1 MVAQIKMPAL
11 SPTMT
16 EGKLSK
22 WLIQKS
28 SKVVSGDVIAEI
40 ETDKATMEIEAV
52 DDGVLYEIFVEE
64 GTDNVAVG
72 STLALIKEDNDT
84 EDQLKSF
91 LEKNNVNNL
100 SEKDKK
106 KIQEINSEIDK
117 EIHDTN
123 VDKKF
128 LNVKENISE
137 DERIKISP
145 LAKRIALKNNVN
157 FSSLYGT
164 GPHGRIVKKDI
175 EDLIKSNKNITS
187 IDSHHKSSS
196 DKSYRDITHSSMRK
210 TIAERLVKSATE
222 APHFFLSVDCD
233 ISDINKIRENVNKG
247 DTNISINDFI
257 IKASALALKKFPK
270 ANCSWNN
277 DFIRFYNSY
286 DVSVAVAVED
296 GLITPIVKNAISK
309 GIEEISTE
317 VKLLASKAKKGELS
331 PEEYSGGNFTVSNL
345 GMFGIKNF
353 NAIINPPQ
361 SMILAIGKAEPR
373 AVVSNNEITISNLMT
388 VTLSCDHRAVDGA
401 LGAQWLNKFKDFIE
415 NPSLMLL

>member
-100 SEKDKK
+100 SEKYKK
-106 KIQEINSEIDK
+106 NIQEINSKTDK

-128 LNVKENISE
+128 MNVKENISK

-157 FSSLYGT
+157 FSSLLGT

-187 IDSHHKSSS
+187 IDSLYKSSS

-233 ISDINKIRENVNKG
+233 ISEINKIRENVNKG

-286 DVSVAVAVED
+286 DISVAVAVED

-309 GIEEISTE
+309 GIEEISIE

-361 SMILAIGKAEPR
+361 SMILAVGKAEPR

>member
-28 SKVVSGDVIAEI
+28 SKVVSGDIIAEI

-91 LEKNNVNNL
+91 LEQNNGNNL

-106 KIQEINSEIDK
+106 DIQEINSKTDK
-117 EIHDTN
+117 GIHDTN

-128 LNVKENISE
+128 MNVKENISK

-157 FSSLYGT
+157 FSSLLGT

-270 ANCSWNN
+270 ANCSWND
-277 DFIRFYNSY
+277 DFIRYYNSY
-286 DVSVAVAVED
+286 DISVAVAVED

-361 SMILAIGKAEPR
+361 SMILAVGKAEPR

>member
-52 DDGVLYEIFVEE
+52 DDGILYEILVEE

-72 STLALIKEDNDT
+72 STLALIREDSDT
-84 EDQLKSF
+84 EDQLNSF
-91 LEKNNVNNL
+91 FEKNNVNNL
-100 SEKDKK
+100 SEKDEK
-106 KIQEINSEIDK
+106 KIQEINSKTDK
-117 EIHDTN
+117 EIHNTN
-123 VDKKF
+123 IDKKF
-128 LNVKENISE
+128 MNVRENISK

-157 FSSLYGT
+157 FSSLLGT

-233 ISDINKIRENVNKG
+233 ISEINKIRENVNKG

-277 DFIRFYNSY
+277 DFIRFYNPY
-286 DVSVAVAVED
+286 DISVAVAVED

-309 GIEEISTE
+309 GIEEISIE

-361 SMILAIGKAEPR
+361 SMILAVGKAEPR

>member
-1 MVAQIKMPAL
+1 MAAQIKMPAL

-91 LEKNNVNNL
+91 LGKNNGNNL

-106 KIQEINSEIDK
+106 KIQEINSKTDK

-128 LNVKENISE
+128 MNVKENISK

-145 LAKRIALKNNVN
+145 LAKRIAQKNNVN
-157 FSSLYGT
+157 FSSLLGT

-187 IDSHHKSSS
+187 IDSQHKSSS

-210 TIAERLVKSATE
+210 TIAERLVKSVTE

-233 ISDINKIRENVNKG
+233 ISEINKIRENANKG

-270 ANCSWNN
+270 ANCSCNN
-277 DFIRFYNSY
+277 DFIRYYYSY
-286 DVSVAVAVED
+286 DISVAVAVED

-309 GIEEISTE
+309 GIEEISIE

-361 SMILAIGKAEPR
+361 SMILAVGKAEPR
-373 AVVSNNEITISNLMT
+373 AVVRDNKITISNLMT

>member
-1 MVAQIKMPAL
+1 MVAKIKMPAL

-28 SKVVSGDVIAEI
+28 SKVISGDVIAEI

-84 EDQLKSF
+84 EDQLNSF

-100 SEKDKK
+100 SEKDNK
-106 KIQEINSEIDK
+106 KIQEINSKTDN

-128 LNVKENISE
+128 LNVKENILE
-137 DERIKISP
+137 NERIKISP

-157 FSSLYGT
+157 FSSLLGT

-175 EDLIKSNKNITS
+175 EDFIKSNKNITS

-196 DKSYRDITHSSMRK
+196 NKSYRDITHSSMRK

-233 ISDINKIRENVNKG
+233 ISEINKIRENVNKG

-277 DFIRFYNSY
+277 DFIRYYNSY
-286 DVSVAVAVED
+286 DISVAVAVED

-309 GIEEISTE
+309 GIEEISIE

-345 GMFGIKNF
+345 GMYGIKNF

-361 SMILAIGKAEPR
+361 SMIIAVGKAEPR
-373 AVVSNNEITISNLMT
+373 VVVSNNEITISNLMT

-401 LGAQWLNKFKDFIE
+401 LGAQWLNKFKNFIE

>member
-16 EGKLSK
+16 AGKLSK
-22 WLIQKS
+22 WLIKKS

-64 GTDNVAVG
+64 GTDNVVVG
-72 STLALIKEDNDT
+72 STLALIKEEKDT
-84 EDQLKSF
+84 EDQLVSF
-91 LEKNNVNNL
+91 LKNNIENNSSNVNKEKNSDINTKVDRVN
-100 SEKDKK
+100 
-106 KIQEINSEIDK
+106 Q
-117 EIHDTN
+117 DTN
-123 VDKKF
+123 FEVTTT
-128 LNVKENISE
+128 N

-157 FSSLYGT
+157 FSSLLGT
-164 GPHGRIVKKDI
+164 GPYGRIVKKDI
-175 EDLIKSNKNITS
+175 DDFILSNKNIVQVDNQNKNSPSTS
-187 IDSHHKSSS
+187 F
-196 DKSYRDITHSSMRK
+196 RDVPHSTMRK
-210 TIAERLVKSATE
+210 TIADRLVKSASE
-222 APHFFLSVDCD
+222 VPHFFLSVDCD
-233 ISDINKIRENVNKG
+233 ISEINKIRENVNIG
-247 DTNISINDFI
+247 DTKISVNDFI

-277 DFIRFYNSY
+277 DFIRYYNSY
-286 DVSVAVAVED
+286 DISVAVAVDD
-296 GLITPIVKNAISK
+296 GLITPIIKNAISK
-309 GIEEISTE
+309 GIEEISSE
-317 VKLLASKAKKGELS
+317 VKLLASKAKKGKLS

-345 GMFGIKNF
+345 GMYGIKNF

-361 SMILAIGKAEPR
+361 SMIIAVGKAEPR
-373 AVVSNNEITISNLMT
+373 VVVSNNEITISNLMT

-401 LGAQWLNKFKDFIE
+401 LGAQWLNKFKNFIE

>member
-84 EDQLKSF
+84 EDQLSSF
-91 LEKNNVNNL
+91 LEKNDVNNL

-106 KIQEINSEIDK
+106 KIQEINSETDK

-123 VDKKF
+123 VDKNF
-128 LNVKENISE
+128 LDVKENISK
-137 DERIKISP
+137 DKRIKISP

-157 FSSLYGT
+157 FSSLLGT

-175 EDLIKSNKNITS
+175 EDLIKPNKNIAS
-187 IDSHHKSSS
+187 IDSHHKSPL
-196 DKSYRDITHSSMRK
+196 DMLYRDITHSSMRK
-210 TIAERLVKSATE
+210 IIADRLVKSATE

-233 ISDINKIRENVNKG
+233 ISEINKIRKNVNKG

-277 DFIRFYNSY
+277 DFIRYYNSY
-286 DVSVAVAVED
+286 DISVAVAVED

-309 GIEEISTE
+309 GIEKISKE
-317 VKLLASKAKKGELS
+317 VKLLALKAKKGELS

-361 SMILAIGKAEPR
+361 SMILAVGKAEPR

-401 LGAQWLNKFKDFIE
+401 LGAQWLNNFKDFIE

>member
-84 EDQLKSF
+84 EDQLSSF
-91 LEKNNVNNL
+91 LEKNDVNNL

-106 KIQEINSEIDK
+106 KIQEINSETDK

-123 VDKKF
+123 VDKNF
-128 LNVKENISE
+128 LDVKENISK
-137 DERIKISP
+137 DKRIKISP

-157 FSSLYGT
+157 FSSLLGT

-175 EDLIKSNKNITS
+175 EDLIKPNKNIAS
-187 IDSHHKSSS
+187 IDSHHKSPLNML
-196 DKSYRDITHSSMRK
+196 YRDITHSSMRK
-210 TIAERLVKSATE
+210 IIADRLVKSATE

-233 ISDINKIRENVNKG
+233 ISEINKIRKNVNKG

-277 DFIRFYNSY
+277 DFIRYYNSY
-286 DVSVAVAVED
+286 DISVAVAVED

-309 GIEEISTE
+309 GIEKISKE
-317 VKLLASKAKKGELS
+317 VKLLALKAKKGELS

-361 SMILAIGKAEPR
+361 SMILAVGKAEPR

-401 LGAQWLNKFKDFIE
+401 LGAQWLNNFKDFIE

>member
-52 DDGVLYEIFVEE
+52 EDGVLYEIFVEE
-64 GTDNVAVG
+64 GTDNVTVG

-91 LEKNNVNNL
+91 LEKNKVNNL
-100 SEKDKK
+100 SEKYKK
-106 KIQEINSEIDK
+106 NIQEINSKTDK

-128 LNVKENISE
+128 MNVKENISK

-157 FSSLYGT
+157 FSSLLGT

-233 ISDINKIRENVNKG
+233 ISEINKIRENINKG

-286 DVSVAVAVED
+286 DISVAVAVED

-309 GIEEISTE
+309 GIEEISIE
-317 VKLLASKAKKGELS
+317 VKSLASKAKKGELS

-361 SMILAIGKAEPR
+361 SMILAVGKAEPR

>member
-22 WLIQKS
+22 WLIKKS

-52 DDGVLYEIFVEE
+52 DDGILYEIFVEE

-72 STLALIKEDNDT
+72 STLALIKEDSDT
-84 EDQLKSF
+84 EDQLNSF
-91 LEKNNVNNL
+91 FEKNNTNNL
-100 SEKDKK
+100 LEMDKEKIPD
-106 KIQEINSEIDK
+106 INSKTDK
-117 EIHDTN
+117 AIHDIN
-123 VDKKF
+123 VDEKIMN
-128 LNVKENISE
+128 LKENITK

-145 LAKRIALKNNVN
+145 LAKKIAQKNNVN
-157 FSSLYGT
+157 FSTLLGT

-175 EDLIKSNKNITS
+175 EDFIISNKNISS
-187 IDSHHKSSS
+187 IDSYNKSSS
-196 DKSYRDITHSSMRK
+196 DTTYRDVTHSPMRK
-210 TIAERLVKSATE
+210 IIADRLVKSATE

-233 ISDINKIRENVNKG
+233 ISEINKIRKNVNIA
-247 DTNISINDFI
+247 DTKISVNDFI
-257 IKASALALKKFPK
+257 IKASALALKKCPK

-277 DFIRFYNSY
+277 DYIRYYNSY
-286 DVSVAVAVED
+286 DISVAVAVED
-296 GLITPIVKNAISK
+296 GLITPIVKNATGK
-309 GIEEISTE
+309 GIEEISSE
-317 VKLLASKAKKGELS
+317 VKLLALKAKKGELS

-361 SMILAIGKAEPR
+361 SMILAVGKAEPR
-373 AVVSNNEITISNLMT
+373 AIVSNNEITISNLMT

-401 LGAQWLNKFKDFIE
+401 LGAQWLNKFKGFIE

>member
-91 LEKNNVNNL
+91 LEKNNGINL

-106 KIQEINSEIDK
+106 NIQEINSKTDK

-128 LNVKENISE
+128 MNVKENISK

-157 FSSLYGT
+157 FSSLLGT

-196 DKSYRDITHSSMRK
+196 DKSYGDITHSSMRK
-210 TIAERLVKSATE
+210 TIAERLVKSVTE

-233 ISDINKIRENVNKG
+233 ISEINKIRENVNKG

-286 DVSVAVAVED
+286 DISVAVAVED

-309 GIEEISTE
+309 GIEEISIE

-361 SMILAIGKAEPR
+361 SMILAVGKAEPR

>member
-52 DDGVLYEIFVEE
+52 EDGVLYEIFVEE

-91 LEKNNVNNL
+91 LEKNNGNNL

-106 KIQEINSEIDK
+106 NIQEINSKTDK

-128 LNVKENISE
+128 MNVKENISK
-137 DERIKISP
+137 DLRIKISP

-157 FSSLYGT
+157 FSSLLGT

-175 EDLIKSNKNITS
+175 EDLIKSNKNIAS

-233 ISDINKIRENVNKG
+233 ISEINKIRENINKG

-286 DVSVAVAVED
+286 DISVAVAVED

-309 GIEEISTE
+309 GIEEISIE
-317 VKLLASKAKKGELS
+317 VKSLASKAKKGELS

-361 SMILAIGKAEPR
+361 SMILAVGKAEPR
-373 AVVSNNEITISNLMT
+373 AVVRNNEITISNLMT

>member
-106 KIQEINSEIDK
+106 KIQEINSKTDK

-128 LNVKENISE
+128 MNVKENISK

-157 FSSLYGT
+157 FSSLLGT

-196 DKSYRDITHSSMRK
+196 DKSYGDITHSSMRK
-210 TIAERLVKSATE
+210 TIAERLVKSVTE

-233 ISDINKIRENVNKG
+233 ISEINKIRENVNKG

-286 DVSVAVAVED
+286 DISVAVAVED

-309 GIEEISTE
+309 GIEEISIE
-317 VKLLASKAKKGELS
+317 VKSLASKAKKGELS

-361 SMILAIGKAEPR
+361 SMILAVGKAEPR
-373 AVVSNNEITISNLMT
+373 AVVRDNEITISNLMT

>member
-16 EGKLSK
+16 AGKLSK
-22 WLIQKS
+22 WLIKKS

-84 EDQLKSF
+84 EDQLNSF
-91 LEKNNVNNL
+91 LENNDVNNL

-106 KIQEINSEIDK
+106 KIQEINSKTDK

-128 LNVKENISE
+128 MNVKENISK

-157 FSSLYGT
+157 FSSLLGT

-210 TIAERLVKSATE
+210 TIADRLVKSATE
-222 APHFFLSVDCD
+222 APHFFLSVDCN
-233 ISDINKIRENVNKG
+233 ISEINKIRKNVNKG

-277 DFIRFYNSY
+277 DFIRYYNSY
-286 DVSVAVAVED
+286 DISVAVAVDD
-296 GLITPIVKNAISK
+296 GLITPIIKNAISK
-309 GIEEISTE
+309 GIEEISSE

-345 GMFGIKNF
+345 GMYGIKNF

-361 SMILAIGKAEPR
+361 SMILAVGKAEPR
-373 AVVSNNEITISNLMT
+373 AVVSNSKITISNLMT
-388 VTLSCDHRAVDGA
+388 VTLSCDHRAIDGA
-401 LGAQWLNKFKDFIE
+401 LGAQWLNIFKDFIE

>member
-52 DDGVLYEIFVEE
+52 DDGILYEILVEE

-72 STLALIKEDNDT
+72 STLALIREDSDT
-84 EDQLKSF
+84 EDQLNSF
-91 LEKNNVNNL
+91 LENNVKNL
-100 SEKDKK
+100 SEKDEK
-106 KIQEINSEIDK
+106 KIQEINSKTDK

-123 VDKKF
+123 IDKKF
-128 LNVKENISE
+128 INVRENISK

-157 FSSLYGT
+157 FSSLLGT

-175 EDLIKSNKNITS
+175 EDLIKSNKNITT
-187 IDSHHKSSS
+187 IDSDHKSSS

-233 ISDINKIRENVNKG
+233 ISEINKIRENVNKG

-286 DVSVAVAVED
+286 DISVAVAVED

-309 GIEEISTE
+309 GIEEISIE

-361 SMILAIGKAEPR
+361 SMILAVGKAEPR

>member
-91 LEKNNVNNL
+91 LEKNNGNNL

-106 KIQEINSEIDK
+106 NIQEINSKTDK

-128 LNVKENISE
+128 MNVKENISK

-157 FSSLYGT
+157 FSSLLGT

-196 DKSYRDITHSSMRK
+196 DKSYGDITHSSMRK
-210 TIAERLVKSATE
+210 TIAERLVKSVTE

-233 ISDINKIRENVNKG
+233 ISEINKIRENVNKG

-286 DVSVAVAVED
+286 DISVAVAVED

-309 GIEEISTE
+309 GIEEISIE
-317 VKLLASKAKKGELS
+317 VKLLASKAKNGELS

-361 SMILAIGKAEPR
+361 SMILAVGKAEPR

>member
-72 STLALIKEDNDT
+72 STLALIKEDSDT
-84 EDQLKSF
+84 EDQLNSF
-91 LEKNNVNNL
+91 LEKNNANNL
-100 SEKDKK
+100 SEKDEKV
-106 KIQEINSEIDK
+106 IQEIDSKSDK
-117 EIHDTN
+117 EIHDIN

-128 LNVKENISE
+128 MNVKENISK

-157 FSSLYGT
+157 FSSLLGT

-210 TIAERLVKSATE
+210 TIADRLVKSATE

-233 ISDINKIRENVNKG
+233 ISEINKIRENVNKG

-270 ANCSWNN
+270 ANCSWNK
-277 DFIRFYNSY
+277 DFIRYYNSY
-286 DVSVAVAVED
+286 DISVAVAVED

-309 GIEEISTE
+309 GIEEISIE

-361 SMILAIGKAEPR
+361 SMILAVGKAEPR

>member
-28 SKVVSGDVIAEI
+28 SKVVSGDIIAEI

-91 LEKNNVNNL
+91 LEKNNDNNL

-106 KIQEINSEIDK
+106 NIQEINSKTYK

-128 LNVKENISE
+128 MNVKENISK

-157 FSSLYGT
+157 FSSVLGT

-175 EDLIKSNKNITS
+175 EGLIKSNKNITS

-210 TIAERLVKSATE
+210 TIAERLVKSVTE

-233 ISDINKIRENVNKG
+233 ISEINKIRENVNKG

-286 DVSVAVAVED
+286 DISVAVAVED

-309 GIEEISTE
+309 GIEEISIE
-317 VKLLASKAKKGELS
+317 VKLLASKAKNGELS

-361 SMILAIGKAEPR
+361 SMILAVGKAEPR

>member
-91 LEKNNVNNL
+91 LEKNNGNNL

-106 KIQEINSEIDK
+106 NIQEINSKTDK

-128 LNVKENISE
+128 MNVKENISK

-157 FSSLYGT
+157 FSSLLGT

-175 EDLIKSNKNITS
+175 EDLIKSNNNITS

-196 DKSYRDITHSSMRK
+196 DKLYGDITHSSMRK
-210 TIAERLVKSATE
+210 TIAERLVKSVTE

-233 ISDINKIRENVNKG
+233 ISEINKIRENINKG

-286 DVSVAVAVED
+286 DISVAVAVED

-309 GIEEISTE
+309 GIEEISIE
-317 VKLLASKAKKGELS
+317 VKLLASKAKNGELS

-361 SMILAIGKAEPR
+361 SMILAVGKAEPR
-373 AVVSNNEITISNLMT
+373 AVVRNNEITISNLMT

>member
-91 LEKNNVNNL
+91 LEKNNGNNL

-106 KIQEINSEIDK
+106 NIQEINSKTDK

-123 VDKKF
+123 VDKKIM
-128 LNVKENISE
+128 NVKENISK

-157 FSSLYGT
+157 FSSLLGT

-187 IDSHHKSSS
+187 IDIHLKSSS

-233 ISDINKIRENVNKG
+233 ILEINKIRENVNKG

-286 DVSVAVAVED
+286 DISVAVAVED

-309 GIEEISTE
+309 GIEEISSE

>member
-28 SKVVSGDVIAEI
+28 SKVVSGDIIAEI

-84 EDQLKSF
+84 EDQLSSF
-91 LEKNNVNNL
+91 LEKNDVNNL

-106 KIQEINSEIDK
+106 KIQEINSETDK

-123 VDKKF
+123 VDKNF
-128 LNVKENISE
+128 LNVKENISK
-137 DERIKISP
+137 DKRIKISP

-157 FSSLYGT
+157 FSSLLGT

-175 EDLIKSNKNITS
+175 EDLIKPNKNIAS
-187 IDSHHKSSS
+187 IDSHHKSPLNML
-196 DKSYRDITHSSMRK
+196 YRDITHSSMRK
-210 TIAERLVKSATE
+210 IIADRLVKSATE

-233 ISDINKIRENVNKG
+233 ISEINKIRKNVNKG

-277 DFIRFYNSY
+277 DFIRYYNSY
-286 DVSVAVAVED
+286 DISVAVAVED

-309 GIEEISTE
+309 GIEKISKE
-317 VKLLASKAKKGELS
+317 VKLLALKAKKGELS

-361 SMILAIGKAEPR
+361 SMILAVGKAEPR

-401 LGAQWLNKFKDFIE
+401 LGAQWLNNFKDFIE

>member
-52 DDGVLYEIFVEE
+52 EDGVLYEIFVEE
-64 GTDNVAVG
+64 GTDNVTVG

-91 LEKNNVNNL
+91 LEKNNGNNL

-106 KIQEINSEIDK
+106 NIQEINSKTDK

-128 LNVKENISE
+128 MNVKENISK

-157 FSSLYGT
+157 FSSLLGT

-233 ISDINKIRENVNKG
+233 ISEINKIRENINKG

-286 DVSVAVAVED
+286 DISVAVAVED

-309 GIEEISTE
+309 GIEEISIE
-317 VKLLASKAKKGELS
+317 VKSLASKAKKGELS

-361 SMILAIGKAEPR
+361 SMILAVGKAEPR

>member
-1 MVAQIKMPAL
+1 MVAKIKMPAL

-106 KIQEINSEIDK
+106 NIQEINSKTDK

-128 LNVKENISE
+128 MNVKENISK

-157 FSSLYGT
+157 FSSLLGT

-196 DKSYRDITHSSMRK
+196 DKSYGDITHSSMRK
-210 TIAERLVKSATE
+210 TIAERLVKSVTE

-233 ISDINKIRENVNKG
+233 ISEINKIRENVNKG

-286 DVSVAVAVED
+286 DISVAVAVED

-309 GIEEISTE
+309 GIEEISIE
-317 VKLLASKAKKGELS
+317 VKLLASKAKNGELS

-361 SMILAIGKAEPR
+361 SMILAVGKAEPR
-373 AVVSNNEITISNLMT
+373 AVVRNNEITISNLMT

>member
-16 EGKLSK
+16 AGKLSK
-22 WLIQKS
+22 WLIKKS

-64 GTDNVAVG
+64 GTDNVVVG
-72 STLALIKEDNDT
+72 STLALIKEEKDT
-84 EDQLKSF
+84 EDQLISF
-91 LEKNNVNNL
+91 LKNNIENNSSNVNKEKNSDINTKVDRVN
-100 SEKDKK
+100 
-106 KIQEINSEIDK
+106 Q
-117 EIHDTN
+117 DTN
-123 VDKKF
+123 FEVTTT
-128 LNVKENISE
+128 N

-157 FSSLYGT
+157 FSSLLGT
-164 GPHGRIVKKDI
+164 GPYGRIVKKDI
-175 EDLIKSNKNITS
+175 DDFILSNKNIVQVDNQNKNSPSTS
-187 IDSHHKSSS
+187 F
-196 DKSYRDITHSSMRK
+196 RDVPHSTMRK
-210 TIAERLVKSATE
+210 TIADRLVKSASE

-233 ISDINKIRENVNKG
+233 ISEINKIRKNVNKG

-286 DVSVAVAVED
+286 DISVAVAVED

-309 GIEEISTE
+309 GIEEISIE

-361 SMILAIGKAEPR
+361 SMILAVGKAEPR

>member
-52 DDGVLYEIFVEE
+52 EDGVLYEIFVEE
-64 GTDNVAVG
+64 GTDNVTVG

-84 EDQLKSF
+84 EDQLNSF
-91 LEKNNVNNL
+91 LEKKNDNNL
-100 SEKDKK
+100 SEMDKE
-106 KIQEINSEIDK
+106 KIQEINSKTDK

-128 LNVKENISE
+128 LNVEENISK

-157 FSSLYGT
+157 FSSLLGT

-196 DKSYRDITHSSMRK
+196 DKSFRDITHSSMRK

-233 ISDINKIRENVNKG
+233 ISEINKIRENINKG

-286 DVSVAVAVED
+286 DISVAVAVED

-309 GIEEISTE
+309 GIEEISIE
-317 VKLLASKAKKGELS
+317 VKSLASKAKKGELS

-361 SMILAIGKAEPR
+361 SMILAVGKAEPR

>member
-91 LEKNNVNNL
+91 LEKNNGNNL
-100 SEKDKK
+100 FEKDKK
-106 KIQEINSEIDK
+106 NIQEINSKTDK

-128 LNVKENISE
+128 MNVKENISK

-157 FSSLYGT
+157 FSSLLGT

-196 DKSYRDITHSSMRK
+196 DISYRDITHSSMRK

-233 ISDINKIRENVNKG
+233 ISEINKIRENVNKG

-286 DVSVAVAVED
+286 DISVAVAVED

-309 GIEEISTE
+309 GIEEISIE
-317 VKLLASKAKKGELS
+317 VKLLGSKAKNGELS
-331 PEEYSGGNFTVSNL
+331 PEDYSGGNFTVSNL

-361 SMILAIGKAEPR
+361 SMILAVGKAEPR
-373 AVVSNNEITISNLMT
+373 AVVRNNEITISNLMT

>member
-16 EGKLSK
+16 AGKLSK
-22 WLIQKS
+22 WLIKKS

-40 ETDKATMEIEAV
+40 ETDKATMEIEAI
-52 DDGVLYEIFVEE
+52 DDGILYEIFVEE

-72 STLALIKEDNDT
+72 STLALIKEDNDS
-84 EDQLKSF
+84 EDQLNSF
-91 LEKNNVNNL
+91 LDKNDDNNL

-106 KIQEINSEIDK
+106 TIQEINSKTDK

-123 VDKKF
+123 IDKKF
-128 LNVKENISE
+128 MNVRENISK

-157 FSSLYGT
+157 FSSLLGT

-196 DKSYRDITHSSMRK
+196 NKSYRDITHSSMRK
-210 TIAERLVKSATE
+210 TIADRLVKSATQ

-233 ISDINKIRENVNKG
+233 ISEINKIRENVNKG
-247 DTNISINDFI
+247 DINISINDFI

-277 DFIRFYNSY
+277 DFIRYYSSY
-286 DVSVAVAVED
+286 DISVAVAVED

-309 GIEEISTE
+309 GIEEISIE
-317 VKLLASKAKKGELS
+317 VKLLASKAKIGKLS
-331 PEEYSGGNFTVSNL
+331 LEEYSGGNFTVSNL

-361 SMILAIGKAEPR
+361 SMILAVGKAEPR

-388 VTLSCDHRAVDGA
+388 VTLSCDHRAVDGP
-401 LGAQWLNKFKDFIE
+401 LGAQWLNQFKDFIE

>member
-22 WLIQKS
+22 WLIKKS

-52 DDGVLYEIFVEE
+52 DDGILYEIFVEE

-84 EDQLKSF
+84 EDQLNSF

-106 KIQEINSEIDK
+106 KIQEINSETDK

-123 VDKKF
+123 IDKKF
-128 LNVKENISE
+128 MNVRENISK

-157 FSSLYGT
+157 FSSLLGT
-164 GPHGRIVKKDI
+164 GPYGRIVKKDI
-175 EDLIKSNKNITS
+175 EDLIKSNKNTTS

-210 TIAERLVKSATE
+210 TIADRLVKSATQ

-233 ISDINKIRENVNKG
+233 ISEINKIRSNVNKG

-286 DVSVAVAVED
+286 DISVAVAVED

-309 GIEEISTE
+309 GIEEISIE

-361 SMILAIGKAEPR
+361 SMILDVGKAEPR

>member
-91 LEKNNVNNL
+91 LEKNNGNNL

-106 KIQEINSEIDK
+106 NILEINSKTDK

-128 LNVKENISE
+128 MNVKENFSK

-145 LAKRIALKNNVN
+145 LAKRIALKHNIN
-157 FSSLYGT
+157 FSSLLGT

-175 EDLIKSNKNITS
+175 EDFIKSNKNITS

-233 ISDINKIRENVNKG
+233 ISEINKIRENVNKG

-286 DVSVAVAVED
+286 DISVAVAVED

-309 GIEEISTE
+309 GIEEISIE

-361 SMILAIGKAEPR
+361 SMILAVGKAEPR

>member
-1 MVAQIKMPAL
+1 MVAKIKMPAL

-91 LEKNNVNNL
+91 LEKNNDNNL

-106 KIQEINSEIDK
+106 NIQEINSKTDK

-128 LNVKENISE
+128 MNVKENISK

-157 FSSLYGT
+157 FSSLLGT
-164 GPHGRIVKKDI
+164 GPYGRIVRKDI
-175 EDLIKSNKNITS
+175 EDLIKSNKNITL

-196 DKSYRDITHSSMRK
+196 DKSYGDITHSSMRK
-210 TIAERLVKSATE
+210 TIAERLVKSVTE

-233 ISDINKIRENVNKG
+233 ISEINKIRENVNNG

-286 DVSVAVAVED
+286 DISVAVAVED

-309 GIEEISTE
+309 GIEEISIE
-317 VKLLASKAKKGELS
+317 VKLLASKAKKSELS

-361 SMILAIGKAEPR
+361 SMILAVGKAEPR

>member
-1 MVAQIKMPAL
+1 MTNIKMPAL

-16 EGKLSK
+16 SGTLTK
-22 WLIQKS
+22 WLVKEGDNV
-28 SKVVSGDVIAEI
+28 KSGDIIAEI

-91 LEKNNVNNL
+91 LEKNNGNNL

-106 KIQEINSEIDK
+106 NIQEINSKTDK

-128 LNVKENISE
+128 MNVKENISK

-157 FSSLYGT
+157 FSSLLGT

-175 EDLIKSNKNITS
+175 EDFIKSNKNITS

-233 ISDINKIRENVNKG
+233 ISEINKIRENVNKG

-277 DFIRFYNSY
+277 DFIRYYNSY
-286 DVSVAVAVED
+286 DISVAVAVED

-309 GIEEISTE
+309 GIEEISIE

-361 SMILAIGKAEPR
+361 SMILAVGKAEPR

>member
-1 MVAQIKMPAL
+1 MVAKIKMPAL

-91 LEKNNVNNL
+91 LEKNNGNNL

-106 KIQEINSEIDK
+106 NIQEINSKTDK

-128 LNVKENISE
+128 MNVKENISK

-157 FSSLYGT
+157 FSSLLGT

-196 DKSYRDITHSSMRK
+196 DKSYGDITHSSMRK
-210 TIAERLVKSATE
+210 TIAERLVKSVTE

-233 ISDINKIRENVNKG
+233 ISEINKIRENVNKG

-286 DVSVAVAVED
+286 DISVAVAVED

-309 GIEEISTE
+309 GIEEISIE

-361 SMILAIGKAEPR
+361 SMILAVGKAEPR
-373 AVVSNNEITISNLMT
+373 AVVRNNEITISNLMT